1 MNREDGTQTERS
13 LWKKLSRGGRGRF
26 LLKWLKTWRK

>member
-1 MNREDGTQTERS
+1 VSDHGEVNRKR
-13 LWKKLSRGGRGRF
+13 LWKKLSRGTRGSF